1 MKKSVIS
8 EINEIKKMMG
18 LLTEEEIAYDL
29 PIQRIGDDDF
39 YYQVR
44 AANGKQIVLS
54 GDKNGQNMRP
64 ILYDVKGY
72 HPDMGNF
79 DVLILRLSEVEGDVS
94 SMTSSLGS
102 IMNNLSNDKKIK
114 KKLSTQT
121 GPKRTTLGLEGRVK
135 PDTYKWAIV
144 KLATPSE
151 YLSGDYLKVKI
162 DDGKVR
168 RALKQ
173 LASSNGRSATIDV
186 GKGLKLYL
194 TKNREL

>member
-1 MKKSVIS
+1 MNLQENIS
-8 EINEIKKMMG
+8 RIKQMMG

-54 GDKNGQNMRP
+54 GDKNGQQLRP
-64 ILYDVKGY
+64 IIYDVKGY

-79 DVLILRLSEVEGDVS
+79 DVLMTRLSAVEGEVS
-94 SMTSSLGS
+94 SMLSSLS
-102 IMNNLSNDKKIK
+102 PIMNNLANDKRIK
-114 KKLSTQT
+114 KKLPTQT
-121 GPKRTTLGLEGRVK
+121 GPKRTMQGLEGRVK
-135 PDTYKWAIV
+135 PDTYKWTLV
-144 KLATPSE
+144 KMATPSE
-151 YLSGDYLKVKI
+151 HLSGDYLKVKI
-162 DDGKVR
+162 DDSKVR
-168 RALKQ
+168 SALKQ

-186 GKGLKLYL
+186 GEGLKLYL